1 LPPVL
6 FRAVCFERA
15 SPVVMVR
22 QDPRQRQAAA
32 AAAGGLSSSGSGQL
46 PTGWSP
52 GFSSAQPKSDQGANR
67 GNLSGRWSAYAKPGT
82 LLYRDLSLAEHP
94 YSLHSLGPWSH
105 PAVGSGRGKNAQGH
119 APHAQALSIWWILR
133 MMQG

>member
-46 PTGWSP
+46 PTAGH
-52 GFSSAQPKSDQGANR
+52 R
-67 GNLSGRWSAYAKPGT
+67 GLQQRPAK
-82 LLYRDLSLAEHP
+82 
-94 YSLHSLGPWSH
+94 
-105 PAVGSGRGKNAQGH
+105 V
-119 APHAQALSIWWILR
+119 
-133 MMQG
+133 